1 MSLSE
6 SRILELAIEHLE
18 QQKRQIDEEI
28 DELRT
33 MLKQYGIHRRK
44 RIAEFENQGE
54 APPAK
59 RGRKPRRQMTDEQKQ
74 AISEKMK
81 QRWAERR
88 AVRE

>member
-6 SRILELAIEHLE
+6 SRILELALEHLE

-33 MLKQYGIHRRK
+33 MLNKHGIRRRGRSAK
-44 RIAEFENQGE
+44 SENQGE

-59 RGRKPRRQMTDEQKQ
+59 LGRKPRRQMTDEQKQ
-74 AISEKMK
+74 AISERMK